1 MTNHVLLVDDT
12 ATVRFK
18 YKALLAHAGFVVDAV
33 EGGQE
38 ALAKLDP
45 NHPYDLVISDL
56 RMPGMD
62 GFGLV
67 KEIRNTERLK
77 MLPVL
82 MLTGS
87 DDENDLIA
95 NLDAG
100 VSDYLLKSCGQ
111 PELIARVRNL
121 CRMKALQDELERA
134 SQTDQLTG
142 LYNRRYGVERLNEEI
157 ERARRYGR
165 DLSVVLLDIDHFK
178 QVNDTLGHQAGD
190 EVLQAVAS
198 QLGALSRS
206 TDCVIRWGGE
216 EFLFVFPETTTD
228 EAAGIVERL
237 RAHLESFPVH
247 VSAEG
252 GRAVPVTISGGV
264 ATLDVTDTLE
274 TLVDRADQA
283 LYRAKEEGRNQLRLH
298 VDGAIRPAA

>member
-1 MTNHVLLVDDT
+1 M
-12 ATVRFK
+12 
-18 YKALLAHAGFVVDAV
+18 
-33 EGGQE
+33 
-38 ALAKLDP
+38 
-45 NHPYDLVISDL
+45 
-56 RMPGMD
+56 
-62 GFGLV
+62 
-67 KEIRNTERLK
+67 
-77 MLPVL
+77 
-82 MLTGS
+82 
-87 DDENDLIA
+87 
-95 NLDAG
+95 
-100 VSDYLLKSCGQ
+100 
-111 PELIARVRNL
+111 
-121 CRMKALQDELERA
+121 
-134 SQTDQLTG
+134 
-142 LYNRRYGVERLNEEI
+142 ERLNEEI

-274 TLVDRADQA
+274 TLVYRADQA
-283 LYRAKEEGRNQLRLH
+283 LYRAKEEGRNQLHLH